1 MRLAKPSVYQDFL
14 TTLAHQEPSRVP
26 VAVWNTRSA
35 LVRVP
40 GAKRL
45 LDYYQDVEIKLRSQ
59 LFPLDRFDDCLII
72 PGVWPDYGV
81 ALEASAF
88 GSPIRWSDD
97 NPPQAMP
104 YMEQVADFKKM
115 KPIDPREDGLMPTA
129 LKEYRYMLDNL
140 DRKYV
145 DRVGYLDGCAV
156 TTGPLE
162 VAAAMVGH
170 TKLYVAFYDDVQLV
184 HSFLEFITD
193 GIIRYLKALEAIAGE
208 LKLVA
213 MIEHVPGQISP
224 EHFNEYAVPHI
235 SRIFGEF
242 PRAIKLYHNED
253 GLSHILEDLPK
264 LGSDMWHFGDVDP
277 AEAKA
282 AVGSALTLL
291 GNLHP
296 LRVLL
301 EGTPAQVTAKAKE
314 CIKNLATGGGYVL
327 CSGGGLAPGTSLEN
341 VEAMI
346 SAARG

>member
-1 MRLAKPSVYQDFL
+1 MAKACVYQDFL
-14 TTLAHQEPSRVP
+14 TTLGHQEPSRVP
-26 VAVWNTRSA
+26 VAIWNTRSA
-35 LVRVP
+35 LVRAP
-40 GAKRL
+40 GARRL
-45 LDYYQDVEIKLRSQ
+45 RDYYQNVEIKLRSQ
-59 LFPLDRFDDCLII
+59 LFPLDRFDECLII

-88 GSPIRWSDD
+88 GSPVHWSED

-115 KPIDPREDGLMPTA
+115 KPIDPREDGLMATA
-129 LKEYRYMLDNL
+129 LNEYRYMLANL
-140 DRKYV
+140 DRKYL
-145 DRVGYLDGCAV
+145 DRIGYLDGCAV

-193 GIIRYLKALEAIAGE
+193 GIISYLKALEKVAGE

-224 EHFNEYAVPHI
+224 EHFHEYAVPYI
-235 SRIFGEF
+235 SQVFQEF

-253 GLSHILEDLPK
+253 NLTHILGDLPR
-264 LGSDMWHFGDVDP
+264 LGADIWHFGDVDP
-277 AEAKA
+277 AQAKA
-282 AVGSALTLL
+282 AVGTSLTLL

-301 EGTPAQVTAKAKE
+301 EGTPDQVAAKAKE
-314 CIKNLATGGGYVL
+314 CIDSLASGGGYIL
-327 CSGGGLAPGTSLEN
+327 SSGGGLAPGTPLEN

-346 SAARG
+346 STARR